1 MQALNLESALDFF
14 LSAFKSSFKLSAF
27 YYHGIIK
34 EHSSEIGCNGLCK
47 QLSVIPNK
55 LMQ

>member
-14 LSAFKSSFKLSAF
+14 YLLLN
-27 YYHGIIK
+27 YHGITK

-47 QLSVIPNK
+47 QLAVIPNK